1 MDLTH
6 YKHSTIWR
14 RIMRRMALK
23 KITKPEDYIRYL
35 QENPGEVN
43 NLYQDV
49 LIKVTGFFRDPK
61 VFEALK
67 AEIFPLIQRQQS
79 PGVPVRIWV
88 PGCSTGEEAYSLA
101 MSWLEYQGDQAK
113 AAPIQVFATD
123 VSSTVIEKAR
133 NGLYPENI
141 AEDVSPDRLARFFV
155 KTNGSLQVSKTVRDT
170 CIFAQQNLIQDPPF
184 SKLDLISCRNVLIY
198 LEPVLQK
205 RVLQIFHFA
214 LKPMGFLMVGA
225 SESIGQFPEFFSLEN
240 QKYKIYRRKAHLG
253 PMPLVLGRRG
263 LGEGMAAVSKLP
275 GPAGVWSRK
284 DLYKE
289 VDSLVLNQFA
299 PPGVLVNEEMEILQ
313 FRGETGSYLKPA
325 PGEASFNLMKMVR
338 KSLLMELHTAIKEA
352 RRLNE
357 PVTRK
362 NLQVR
367 YDGRLHQVN
376 VRVVPL
382 MPKPAQ
388 ERFFLVLFEE
398 PTGVAI
404 LPAEEEAPTLAGG
417 EGAEP
422 QDRLIRELQQELAST
437 KEYIRSVVEDLGGA
451 NEELRAANEE
461 ILSTNEEFQSVN
473 EELETAKEELQS
485 ANEELSSLND
495 ELQDRNAE
503 LGQVNSDLNNFIT
516 STNLPSVRM
525 DRDLKI
531 RSFTPR
537 AQAVLNLIPADIGR
551 PIGNIKLKIDIPDL
565 EMHILNVIHSLN
577 AWDQEVKDQGGRWY
591 SLQIKPYRTVEDKI
605 EGAVLILIDID
616 AQKRAA
622 MEVEKSRDFIQAV
635 FQTMRESLLVLDRS
649 LRVRMANQIFY
660 QTFKVL
666 PE

>member
-1 MDLTH
+1 MAHHPYLSHYHPAQEIKPPVKDKNLWQILGLINKASGVDLTH

-23 KITKPEDYIRYL
+23 KIIKPEDYIRYL

-67 AEIFPLIQRQQS
+67 AEIFPLIQRQKS

-101 MSWLEYQGDQAK
+101 MSWLEYLGDQAE

-240 QKYKIYRRKAHLG
+240 QKYKIYRRKAHFG

-275 GPAGVWSRK
+275 GPGRG
-284 DLYKE
+284 LE
-289 VDSLVLNQFA
+289 PERSLQGSGLPGAQPVC
-299 PPGVLVNEEMEILQ
+299 PPGGVGQRGDGNPAIPGGDGFLSKTGPGGSQ
-313 FRGETGSYLKPA
+313 FQPHEDGPEKPA
-325 PGEASFNLMKMVR
+325 HGTPHR
-338 KSLLMELHTAIKEA
+338 
-352 RRLNE
+352 
-357 PVTRK
+357 
-362 NLQVR
+362 
-367 YDGRLHQVN
+367 HQ
-376 VRVVPL
+376 RG
-382 MPKPAQ
+382 PA
-388 ERFFLVLFEE
+388 
-398 PTGVAI
+398 A
-404 LPAEEEAPTLAGG
+404 
-417 EGAEP
+417 
-422 QDRLIRELQQELAST
+422 
-437 KEYIRSVVEDLGGA
+437 
-451 NEELRAANEE
+451 
-461 ILSTNEEFQSVN
+461 
-473 EELETAKEELQS
+473 
-485 ANEELSSLND
+485 
-495 ELQDRNAE
+495 
-503 LGQVNSDLNNFIT
+503 
-516 STNLPSVRM
+516 
-525 DRDLKI
+525 
-531 RSFTPR
+531 
-537 AQAVLNLIPADIGR
+537 
-551 PIGNIKLKIDIPDL
+551 
-565 EMHILNVIHSLN
+565 
-577 AWDQEVKDQGGRWY
+577 
-591 SLQIKPYRTVEDKI
+591 
-605 EGAVLILIDID
+605 
-616 AQKRAA
+616 
-622 MEVEKSRDFIQAV
+622 
-635 FQTMRESLLVLDRS
+635 
-649 LRVRMANQIFY
+649 
-660 QTFKVL
+660 
-666 PE
+666 

>member
-1 MDLTH
+1 M
-6 YKHSTIWR
+6 
-14 RIMRRMALK
+14 
-23 KITKPEDYIRYL
+23 
-35 QENPGEVN
+35 
-43 NLYQDV
+43 
-49 LIKVTGFFRDPK
+49 
-61 VFEALK
+61 
-67 AEIFPLIQRQQS
+67 
-79 PGVPVRIWV
+79 
-88 PGCSTGEEAYSLA
+88 
-101 MSWLEYQGDQAK
+101 
-113 AAPIQVFATD
+113 
-123 VSSTVIEKAR
+123 IEKAR

-141 AEDVSPDRLARFFV
+141 AEDVSPERLARFFV
-155 KTNGSLQVSKTVRDT
+155 KTNGSFQVSKTVRDL

-225 SESIGQFPEFFSLEN
+225 SETIGQFPEFFSLVN
-240 QKYKIYRRKAHLG
+240 QKYKIYRRKPHLG
-253 PMPLVLGRRG
+253 AMPLALGRRG
-263 LGEGMAAVSKLP
+263 LDEGMAAIAKLP
-275 GPAGVWSRK
+275 GAEGAWSKK

-289 VDSLVLNQFA
+289 ADSLVLNQFA

-313 FRGETGSYLKPA
+313 FRGETGSYLEPA

-338 KSLLMELHTAIKEA
+338 KGLLMELHSAIKEA
-352 RRLNE
+352 KRLNE

-367 YDGRLHQVN
+367 YDGRLHPVNLQVI
-376 VRVVPL
+376 PL

-398 PTGVAI
+398 PPGAAV
-404 LPAEEEAPTLAGG
+404 PPGGEEAPAPAAG
-417 EGAEP
+417 EGAESK
-422 QDRLIRELQQELAST
+422 DRLIRELQQELAAT
-437 KEYIRSVVEDLGGA
+437 KEYIRSVVEDLGGS

-485 ANEELSSLND
+485 ANEELSTLND

-516 STNLPSVRM
+516 STNLPIVRL
-525 DRDLKI
+525 DRELKI

-537 AQAVLNLIPADIGR
+537 AQEVLNLIPADIGR
-551 PIGNIKLKIDIPDL
+551 PIGGINLKIEIPDL
-565 EMHILNVIHSLN
+565 EMQTLNVIHSLN
-577 AWDQEVKDQGGRWY
+577 AWAQEVKDREGRWY
-591 SLQIKPYRTVEDKI
+591 SLQIKPYRTVEDRI

-622 MEVEKSRDFIQAV
+622 REVEKSRDFIQAV
-635 FQTMRESLLVLDRS
+635 FQTMRESLLVLDQEPPGAAGQPDFLQDLQGVTRRDEQPFH
-649 LRVRMANQIFY
+649 L
-660 QTFKVL
+660 
-666 PE
+666 